1 MNIEIILLGAVF
13 VIVVV
18 VTASV
23 LPSALGFGKGASTM
37 LSICVASLSVMGWLH
52 MGIPP
57 GAILL
62 PYAVLPVAVL
72 AALLLGRA
80 RRSSQM
86 RKSGDPDPRDRRIIR
101 TKDEDRTTRR
111 HIKRRGET
119 P

>member
-13 VIVVV
+13 IIVMV

-23 LPSALGFGKGASTM
+23 LPSALGLGKGASTM
-37 LSICVASLSVMGWLH
+37 LSICVASLSVMGWLQ

-57 GAILL
+57 GVILL
-62 PYAVLPVAVL
+62 PYTVLPVVFL

-80 RRSSQM
+80 RRSSQR

-101 TKDEDRTTRR
+101 AKDEDRSTRG
-111 HIKRRGET
+111 HIIRKG
-119 P
+119 

>member
-1 MNIEIILLGAVF
+1 MNLEIILLGAVF
-13 VIVVV
+13 IIVMV

-37 LSICVASLSVMGWLH
+37 LSICVASLSVLGWLH

-62 PYAVLPVAVL
+62 PYTVLPVALL

-86 RKSGDPDPRDRRIIR
+86 RKSGDPATRDRRIIR
-101 TKDEDRTTRR
+101 AKDEDRTTRG
-111 HIKRRGET
+111 HIRRKG
-119 P
+119 